1 MDKKNNRKTIDMS
14 KNINV
19 TGPLHYKING
29 QDTLFL
35 TEAFNF
41 QRGSALK
48 YIIRAGRKE
57 PIKGQTKKD
66 KEVED
71 LEKAVFFL
79 NREINLL
86 KLK

>member
-1 MDKKNNRKTIDMS
+1 MI

-29 QDTLFL
+29 EDTLFV

-48 YIIRAGRKE
+48 YIIRAGKKTG
-57 PIKGQTKKD
+57 IFGQTKKE
-66 KEVED
+66 KEIED

-79 NREINLL
+79 NREIESLN
-86 KLK
+86 KKEWIDNKK

>member
-1 MDKKNNRKTIDMS
+1 MS

-19 TGPLHYKING
+19 TGPLHYKVKG
-29 QDTLFL
+29 EDTLFL

-48 YIIRAGRKE
+48 YIIRAGRKA
-57 PIKGQTKKD
+57 PAPRQSQ
-66 KEVED
+66 KEKEIED

-79 NREINLL
+79 NREINTL
-86 KLK
+86 KK